1 MPELIKIQDSRRTFV
16 NTLNELAERDEKII
30 CIIPDVGFNYLD
42 DPKNKFLVINVGAM
56 EQFAVVFASALA
68 LDGWKVFC
76 YSMINFVL
84 FRPAEQVRNA
94 AVFHNAPVTFLGV
107 KGGPSYKF
115 LGVGHN
121 LLHDKEDFNFCDNIG
136 LAWKNPQTNEEV
148 KRDVIK
154 AYYSNK
160 PCYIRL

>member
-1 MPELIKIQDSRRTFV
+1 MREIVKTQDSRRTFV
-16 NTLNELAERDEKII
+16 ETLNSLNDPKIVVV
-30 CIIPDVGFNYLD
+30 IPDVGFNYLD
-42 DPKNKFLVINVGAM
+42 DPKNKFRVVNVGVM
-56 EQFAVVFASALA
+56 EQQAAVFACSLA

-84 FRPAEQVRNA
+84 FRCAEQVRNG

-121 LLHDKEDFNFCDNIG
+121 LLHEKEDTAFCENIG
-136 LAWKNPQTNEEV
+136 LKWHVPQGNDEV
-148 KRDVIK
+148 RKSVLE
-154 AYYSNK
+154 AYNSKK
-160 PCYIRL
+160 PSYIRLG